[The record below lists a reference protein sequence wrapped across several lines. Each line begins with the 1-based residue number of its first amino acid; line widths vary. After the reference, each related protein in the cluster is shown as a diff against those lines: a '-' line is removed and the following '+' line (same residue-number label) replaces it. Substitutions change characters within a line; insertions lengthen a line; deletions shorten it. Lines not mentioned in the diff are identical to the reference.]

1 MGKPDAA
8 MDAALPRPTAD
19 FRRRSWSAFQIA
31 LDRHL
36 LGRGRGV
43 EPGKS
48 FVSAEEL
55 DRLEEP
61 RRDLGPGHGYAN
73 RLKRLARLQP

>member
-1 MGKPDAA
+1 MGTPAA
-8 MDAALPRPTAD
+8 PIDSALPHPTPG
-19 FRRRSWSAFQIA
+19 FRRKSWSAFQIA

-36 LGRGRGV
+36 LGRGRGG

-61 RRDLGPGHGYAN
+61 RRDLRPGHGHAD

>member
-1 MGKPDAA
+1 MGKLDATT
-8 MDAALPRPTAD
+8 DPALPRATEN
-19 FRRRSWSAFQIA
+19 FRRRSWFAFQIA

-36 LGRGRGV
+36 LGRGHGV

-55 DRLEEP
+55 DRFEEA
-61 RRDLGPGHGYAN
+61 RRDFRPGHGHAN
-73 RLKRLARLQP
+73 WLKRLTRLQP